1 MLNNKKKLNNNLNF
15 KIFLSTLKI
24 LQIWIRIWA
33 WFSWLHLLHVYMYVS
48 IKDNSSAMNSY
59 LEYMH
64 GPTDTENRWII
75 TIDTLYCCVL
85 LHARNPPS
93 CSRHHSRSDSRDS
106 KITYTCTRSGTAIA
120 ASRFYDLLWCW
131 SIRTW
136 IIVYDT
142 LCEWSSKI
150 CGTCTQIF

>member
-1 MLNNKKKLNNNLNF
+1 MNF

-48 IKDNSSAMNSY
+48 IKDNSSAGIHAWTHWHREPVDHY
-59 LEYMH
+59 
-64 GPTDTENRWII
+64 NRYII
-75 TIDTLYCCVL
+75 L
-85 LHARNPPS
+85 LCSTPCRARDPPS

-106 KITYTCTRSGTAIA
+106 KITYTCTRSVTVIV